1 MHSDDELRARLVRER
16 AQRTHP
22 RQAGA
27 VLAELR
33 PAMRRARRR
42 RIVATSAAATI
53 ALGGL
58 AAAGQ
63 VVRTE
68 RSATVRIS
76 SDTAQ
81 TDNTLATYPTVTID
95 DRDDDPAVVRAD
107 PETDSQPAPTDGDPS
122 DHTDTPDVATAV
134 PTAPHP
140 DDAEHDD
147 DHNSQDLESSTSTVP
162 VATTIDEVPNTTVA
176 AQQPLPTTAAASIE
190 RFEVACGYVL
200 AIRSADSVEL
210 VEVTPIPGYNYRLE
224 DPDNG
229 AITVQFSGTGED
241 CELKIPTT
249 AGESHSD

>member
-95 DRDDDPAVVRAD
+95 DRDDDPAAVSAN
-107 PETDSQPAPTDGDPS
+107 PETDSQPAPTDGDAS
-122 DHTDTPDVATAV
+122 DHSDTPDVATAV
-134 PTAPHP
+134 PTAPGP

-147 DHNSQDLESSTSTVP
+147 DPNSQDLESPEPTVP
-162 VATTIDEVPNTTVA
+162 AAPTTVA
-176 AQQPLPTTAAASIE
+176 AQQGLPATPTTAPTTVPASIE

-200 AIRSADSVEL
+200 AIRSTDSVEL
-210 VEVTPIPGYNYRLE
+210 VEVTPIAGYNYHLE

-229 AITVQFSGTGED
+229 AITVQFTGTGGD
-241 CELKIPTT
+241 CELKIPT